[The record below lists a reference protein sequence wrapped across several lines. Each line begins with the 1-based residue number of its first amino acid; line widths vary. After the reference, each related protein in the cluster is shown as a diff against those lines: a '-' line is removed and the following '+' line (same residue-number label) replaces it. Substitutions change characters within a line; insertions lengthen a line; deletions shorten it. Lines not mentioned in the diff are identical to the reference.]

1 MPGSPDIA
9 LVSPGT
15 TFGWRHG
22 DEALVRHIRAA
33 GASCRQVPVRFGY
46 AAALRRSMA
55 TTDLVEALAA
65 RNSARGLV
73 AGAVIYSTI
82 TAALLQPSRHPAAI
96 RFDGIAAVN
105 RPGIGGAWQRRRE
118 PFVLADSDLLLPWS
132 GSAADQASRALAG
145 AGLAATETMVLVPPV
160 AAAEPAADG
169 PDAIAYAAN
178 PVKRGL
184 ELVCAAWAR
193 AAPAGTRLAIG
204 GIDREHGL
212 RWLERCGVAEPPG
225 VEWLG
230 AVGRERWLAL
240 VAAARAFVS
249 ANRIEDWGLAQ
260 MEALA
265 AGTPLVCVPSPGA
278 YAALPLARELDASL
292 VAQERSA
299 PALTRAL
306 SAALAMDDAAR
317 GAYAARARA
326 LLAPYEEEEVRRRVA
341 EDLLPRLL
349 NSSA

>member
-118 PFVLADSDLLLPWS
+118 PSVLAGADLLLPWS
-132 GSAADQASRALAG
+132 EPAADQASQTLAG
-145 AGLAATETMVLVPPV
+145 AGLAATETMVLAPPV

-178 PVKRGL
+178 PGKRGL
-184 ELVCAAWAR
+184 DLVCEAWAQ
-193 AAPAGTRLAIG
+193 AAPTGARLAIG
-204 GIDREHGL
+204 GIGREQGL
-212 RWLERCGVAEPPG
+212 RWLGRRGVAEPQG
-225 VEWLG
+225 IEWLG
-230 AVGRERWLAL
+230 PVERERWLGL
-240 VAAARAFVS
+240 VASARAFVS
-249 ANRIEDWGLAQ
+249 AARIEDWGLAQ

-265 AGTPLVCVPSPGA
+265 AGTPLVCVPSAGA

-292 VAQERSA
+292 VADQRSA

-306 SAALAMDDAAR
+306 AAALAMDALKRED
-317 GAYAARARA
+317 YAARARA
-326 LLAPYEEEEVRRRVA
+326 LLAPYREEEVRRRVA
-341 EDLLPRLL
+341 EELLPRLL
-349 NSSA
+349 NSSS